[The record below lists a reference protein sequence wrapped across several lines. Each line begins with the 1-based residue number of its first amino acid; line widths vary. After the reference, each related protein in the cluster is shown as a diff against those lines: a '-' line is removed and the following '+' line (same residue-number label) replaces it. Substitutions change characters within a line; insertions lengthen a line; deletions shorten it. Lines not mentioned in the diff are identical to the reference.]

1 MRWIKTNHK
10 IRATYGEA
18 ALAMVA
24 LCALAVLFIADKV
37 GAQEPVTLPS
47 QMVTASRSSFQQGQ
61 EVKVKG
67 LIVGRDGDD
76 MMVRDE
82 DGHFDLITLTNDTKI
97 TSPSGLF
104 KMGRKDRDVTNLLPG
119 LIVEVKGNGGTRGN
133 LIADKVTFHSSALRV
148 AEQVA
153 AGTLA
158 LSGRVDANTDS
169 IQALKARIADSLAM
183 ITARARDSLAAVNAR
198 FDDIDRYNV
207 KDSTTVNFNT
217 GGADLSAEAK
227 LALDEVVANGTQLT
241 GFLVEVT
248 GYADAVGSEKMNQG
262 LSQRR
267 ADAVV
272 AYLTQVK
279 DVPLRRILNP
289 TGFGESHPTATNDT
303 VLGRAL
309 NRRAE
314 VRILVNRASR

>member
-1 MRWIKTNHK
+1 MRWLRTNHK
-10 IRATYGEA
+10 VRATYGEA
-18 ALAMVA
+18 VLAAVA
-24 LCALAVLFIADKV
+24 LCALVVLFMANRA
-37 GAQEPVTLPS
+37 GAQEPVRLPS
-47 QMVTASRSSFQQGQ
+47 QMVNASATRFSEGQ

-82 DGHFDLITLTNDTKI
+82 DGHFDVITLTNDTKI

-104 KMGRKDRDVTNLLPG
+104 KMERKERDVTNLLPG

-158 LSGRVDANTDS
+158 LSNRVDANKDS
-169 IQALKARIADSLAM
+169 IQVLKARIADSLAM

-198 FDDIDRYNV
+198 FDDIDRYDV
-207 KDSTTVNFNT
+207 KDSATVNFNT
-217 GGADLSAEAK
+217 GSAELSDEAK
-227 LALDEVVANGTQLT
+227 LALDAVVASGTQLT
-241 GFLVEVT
+241 GYLVEIT
-248 GYADAVGSEKMNQG
+248 GYADAVGNSEMNQS
-262 LSQRR
+262 LSDRR

-279 DVPLRRILNP
+279 DVPLRRIMNP
-289 TGFGESHPTATNDT
+289 TGFGETHPTASNDT
-303 VLGRAL
+303 VQGRAL

-314 VRILVNRASR
+314 VRVLVNRVSR